1 MNLLDFLDRMI
12 FYKLRRQSDG
22 KISGLIIINKPYG
35 WPSMKVIRKI
45 KKLTGV
51 KKVGHAGTLDP
62 LATGV
67 LPVCIGREFTKKISE
82 LMNLK
87 KEYIAEINLSAFS
100 ETDDSE
106 GEIIPVEVKKS
117 PAEKEIK
124 KILESFLG
132 IQTQIPPKYSAVRI
146 EGKRAYK
153 LAREKKIFELKAKE
167 VTFHEIKL
175 INFNWPNLKIKIVCS
190 KGTYIRSLARDI
202 GKKLGTG
209 GYISNLLRTA
219 VGKYKLEDAFDAETL
234 SEIKPEMLVEFDQ

>member
-1 MNLLDFLDRMI
+1 M
-12 FYKLRRQSDG
+12 G